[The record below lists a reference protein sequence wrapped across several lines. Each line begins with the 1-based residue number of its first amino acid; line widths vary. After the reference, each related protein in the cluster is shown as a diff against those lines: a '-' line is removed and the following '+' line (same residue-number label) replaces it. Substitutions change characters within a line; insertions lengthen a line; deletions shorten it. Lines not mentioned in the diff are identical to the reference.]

1 MNMKLE
7 EIQSMWEKDSSIDR
21 TELGEES
28 LRIPQLHSKYFRLF
42 SEERLTLR
50 KFETAQKKLYRAKF
64 EYYNGTMSEEDLK
77 ENEWE
82 PFQLRVLKSDISVYL
97 QSDEELCDMELRVEL
112 QKEKV
117 EFLESIIKNLPARG
131 YQINAAITWEKFKV
145 GA

>member
-1 MNMKLE
+1 MKLE

-28 LRIPQLHSKYFRLF
+28 LRIPQLHAKYFKLF
-42 SEERLTLR
+42 SEERLTLK
-50 KFETAQKKLYRAKF
+50 KFETTYKKLHKSKF

-77 ENEWE
+77 ENDLE
-82 PFQLRVLKSDISVYL
+82 PFQLKVLKSDIGVYL
-97 QSDEELCDMELRVEL
+97 QSDNDLCDLELRMEL

-117 EFLESIIKNLPARG
+117 DFLESIIKNLPARG
-131 YQINAAITWEKFKV
+131 YQINAAIAWEKFKV